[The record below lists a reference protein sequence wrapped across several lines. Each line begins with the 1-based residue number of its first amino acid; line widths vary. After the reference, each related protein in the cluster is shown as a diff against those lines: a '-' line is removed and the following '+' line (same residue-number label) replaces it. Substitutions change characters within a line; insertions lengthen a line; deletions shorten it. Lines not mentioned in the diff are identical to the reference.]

1 MKACDDTPRQWNS
14 SKVDVAQRMPRDFD
28 QEQPVRGESS
38 SLEPTHEEFLHAL
51 SAALRDPLRMAS
63 RNEQRAAFSPSL
75 AYGRHF
81 GPPLPT
87 ARRASVLA
95 LIEMTSSKWSDW
107 KIPLTV
113 RHAHL
118 QFHPGQVSLPGGR
131 IEGRETAEQAAVREF
146 QEELGVPHLTCNL
159 VGRLQRLYVYN
170 SDFDVT
176 PVVATC
182 EHLPEI
188 VPSDAEVGRV
198 IYLPLQALVAAGSA
212 SQLGFSDVKAAQ
224 FEINQ
229 RHRFSR
235 GLAHWTA
242 RTISVDGQRVWGAT
256 AMVLAELA
264 SVVSHAIA
272 KLQAEPPTS

>member
-1 MKACDDTPRQWNS
+1 
-14 SKVDVAQRMPRDFD
+14 
-28 QEQPVRGESS
+28 
-38 SLEPTHEEFLHAL
+38 
-51 SAALRDPLRMAS
+51 MAI
-63 RNEQRAAFSPSL
+63 RNQQRAAFSPSL

-107 KIPLTV
+107 KIPLTI

-131 IEGRETAEQAAVREF
+131 IEGSETAEQAAVREF
-146 QEELGVPHLTCNL
+146 QEELGVPHLACSL

-170 SDFDVT
+170 SDFEVT
-176 PVVATC
+176 PIVATC
-182 EHLPEI
+182 ERLPEI

-198 IYLPLQALVAAGSA
+198 IYLPLQTLVAAGSD
-212 SQLGFSDVKAAQ
+212 SQSGLAEGDAVQ
-224 FEINQ
+224 FEANQ

-256 AMVLAELA
+256 AIVLAELA
-264 SVVSHAIA
+264 SVVRHAIT
-272 KLQAEPPTS
+272 KLRDEPPTD